1 MRTLTWVN
9 KVLADNDTLLCGAE
23 SAVLG
28 TRDLE
33 IAKERTMRFRY
44 IRRKASNASYL
55 RIRRGKQKRQERDSR
70 SNGSCDCYDFV
81 FSEIFRF
88 FDSNER
94 IAGLVRVAIRIVF
107 FDFVAMKIFQPR
119 RG

>member
-55 RIRRGKQKRQERDSR
+55 RIRRAKKKRGRKGTRVLMAPVTAMTLSSPKFSDFSIVTNV
-70 SNGSCDCYDFV
+70 SLGSSASL
-81 FSEIFRF
+81 SE
-88 FDSNER
+88 SSSST
-94 IAGLVRVAIRIVF
+94 LS
-107 FDFVAMKIFQPR
+107 Q
-119 RG
+119 